1 MANYNSSNAYK
12 MRYED
17 GAAEKIRKSPS
28 KKASQPK
35 KHIRPNMTVRLNRK
49 TESRQVLAPGKLVR
63 PLRSFDAGQVRMLF
77 AAGFAFFVLI
87 TFFAIN
93 IGIQVRDNELTNQ
106 LNEKKRIL
114 AALQDDYSG
123 LSMKQE
129 KIWNEDSIEEYAEQN
144 LGMQKRDN
152 HQVNWF
158 VVNWDNDFED

>member
-17 GAAEKIRKSPS
+17 GAAEKSRKRL
-28 KKASQPK
+28 PK
-35 KHIRPNMTVRLNRK
+35 TPDRQKHIRPNMTVKLNKKR
-49 TESRQVLAPGKLVR
+49 ESKPMLAPRTLVR
-63 PLRSFDAGQVRMLF
+63 PFRSFDAEQVRLLF

-87 TFFAIN
+87 IFFAFT
-93 IGIQVRDNELTNQ
+93 IGCQVRDNELTNQ
-106 LNEKKRIL
+106 INERKQIL
-114 AALQDDYSG
+114 ADLRSDNSNLVVKQDQTWSD
-123 LSMKQE
+123 E
-129 KIWNEDSIEEYAEQN
+129 TIAAYAEQN